1 VQDDSRKEAMSDK
14 PWEKFR
20 MEGQLRP
27 PAGSKILF
35 AKFLPITNVNNTQL
49 MNRFLVAA
57 DNKGTIHVFNS
68 DGQHLAEKSTGHSG
82 SITALAVDFRP
93 SINYHVVTG
102 SSNGEVKIWSI
113 AAPERPGGRGG
124 TRASQNGT
132 NSSSLSPSSPGKETG
147 GRTSNSTTT
156 VGRSNVTAAGAGR
169 GRIDMK
175 VQWAQWQPA
184 WKLEAEFSPSSVD
197 AVRGISR
204 RYHMVDMTQE
214 GQKPITL
221 IDFVPKGRNF
231 NLLVADGIGRM
242 SMHLKNGTLSSSV
255 MLPGSGAP
263 RCSSI
268 FKTVAAICT
277 GGGIALYEV
286 KERKLLTAT
295 CTRHVP
301 TDDSLP
307 EWKPTAANQ
316 GGNSSQHRKRTRFP
330 PQPIV
335 ADFVSYAQDVTQ
347 EHIAYAG
354 TADGR
359 FMVLNVRQEKTRV
372 RCTLSNEVRVSA
384 RADTQVH
391 VASTK
396 GYMYVAS
403 SSAKGST
410 TITAYNSTGMTRSFP
425 PEIALQVVIRD
436 SSGGKQGAIMYGDRH
451 AGLVLTVGGSAALI
465 SARLE
470 TENHPPSS
478 DRLYSG
484 LGITAA
490 TRRKERKHPQRKS
503 ANSLP
508 KLSTLKSIS
517 AEGNLDTVPCVI
529 MLTSRQKHQYESQFR
544 V

>member
-1 VQDDSRKEAMSDK
+1 MSRASAQEREDKEAEDGSPLFPPSFRPHAFSLVATPPFFSFKPPCFSYVPCVQDDSRKEAMSEK
-14 PWEKFR
+14 PWERFR

-27 PAGSKILF
+27 PAGSKISF
-35 AKFLPITNVNNTQL
+35 AKFLPIANVNNTKL

-57 DNKGTIHVFNS
+57 DTKGSIHVFNS
-68 DGQHLAEKSTGHSG
+68 DGRHLAEKSTGHSG

-102 SSNGEVKIWSI
+102 SANGEVKIWSI

-132 NSSSLSPSSPGKETG
+132 NTSSLSSPSPGNETE
-147 GRTSNSTTT
+147 GRTSNATATM
-156 VGRSNVTAAGAGR
+156 GRSNVTAAAGGR

-175 VQWAQWQPA
+175 VQWAQWQPV
-184 WKLEAEFSPSSVD
+184 WKLESEFSPSSVD
-197 AVRGISR
+197 AVKGISR

-295 CTRHVP
+295 CTRHIP
-301 TDDSLP
+301 ADDSLP
-307 EWKPTAANQ
+307 EWKPTPATE

-359 FMVLNVRQEKTRV
+359 FMILNVRQEKTRV

-384 RADTQVH
+384 RADAEVH

-396 GYMYVAS
+396 GYMYAAS

-410 TITAYNSTGMTRSFP
+410 TITAYNNTGITRSFP
-425 PEIALQVVIRD
+425 PEIALQVVIKD
-436 SSGGKQGAIMYGDRH
+436 SSGGKQGSIMHGDRH
-451 AGLVLTVGGSAALI
+451 AGLVLTAGGSAALI
-465 SARLE
+465 SARSAARNRPLF
-470 TENHPPSS
+470 S
-478 DRLYSG
+478 DNLDSG
-484 LGITAA
+484 LCIY
-490 TRRKERKHPQRKS
+490 P
-503 ANSLP
+503 
-508 KLSTLKSIS
+508 
-517 AEGNLDTVPCVI
+517 
-529 MLTSRQKHQYESQFR
+529 SRY
-544 V
+544 